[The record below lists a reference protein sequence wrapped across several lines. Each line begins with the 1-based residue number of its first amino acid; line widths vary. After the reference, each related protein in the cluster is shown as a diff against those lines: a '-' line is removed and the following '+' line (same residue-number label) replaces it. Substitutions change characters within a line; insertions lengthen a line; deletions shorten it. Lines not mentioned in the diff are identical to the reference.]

1 MLSIICKL
9 QIKWDNILF
18 NIINKYILDN
28 EILLNYYIFLNWE
41 SLNTYIYYK
50 M

>member
-1 MLSIICKL
+1 MLNVICKL

-28 EILLNYYIFLNWE
+28 KILLNYCIF
-41 SLNTYIYYK
+41 
-50 M
+50 